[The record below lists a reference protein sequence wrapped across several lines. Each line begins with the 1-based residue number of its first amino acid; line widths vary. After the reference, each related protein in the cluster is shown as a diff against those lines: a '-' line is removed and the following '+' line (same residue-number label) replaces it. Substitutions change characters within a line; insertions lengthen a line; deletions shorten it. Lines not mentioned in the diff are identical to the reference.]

1 MKNKSKEDLI
11 LAEIKKLNKTVKKLV
26 NDFEDKKAEEEEKLK
41 EEQKSEIKIMQ
52 RLLPEYKR
60 YYCILNPLS
69 SDVSFGFK
77 FFSFLYG
84 LKQRWNLKKQNFK
97 TINIKEDFSASPIG
111 RHFVDSNFS
120 GEEFREKLL
129 KPKLEELAG
138 REKLIVDIRE
148 VEGYASSFLDEAFG
162 GLVQKGYFTKEEL
175 HKKLIIKDDE
185 VYEFYTK
192 IIWEMIDGAQSDTKK
207 NLTKQIIYDT
217 IQADTQ

>member
-11 LAEIKKLNKTVKKLV
+11 LAEIKKLNVKKLV

-84 LKQRWNLKKQNFK
+84 LN
-97 TINIKEDFSASPIG
+97 
-111 RHFVDSNFS
+111 
-120 GEEFREKLL
+120 
-129 KPKLEELAG
+129 
-138 REKLIVDIRE
+138 
-148 VEGYASSFLDEAFG
+148 
-162 GLVQKGYFTKEEL
+162 
-175 HKKLIIKDDE
+175 
-185 VYEFYTK
+185 
-192 IIWEMIDGAQSDTKK
+192 K
-207 NLTKQIIYDT
+207 NSIC
-217 IQADTQ
+217 